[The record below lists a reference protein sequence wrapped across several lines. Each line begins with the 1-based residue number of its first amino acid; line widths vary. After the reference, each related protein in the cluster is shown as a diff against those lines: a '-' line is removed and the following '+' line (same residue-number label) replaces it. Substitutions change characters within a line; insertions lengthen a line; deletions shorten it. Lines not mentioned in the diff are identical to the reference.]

1 MYTVCTTQ
9 CYAQKYGSCQI
20 DAPSLTPNCLMF
32 QTQHN
37 FKIMFIEH
45 PPCFTKSWEFSH
57 LFSSTFIIT
66 RARTDYIPHAT
77 ISSCYRFEQSYLR
90 VPPAIIF
97 NFFFSN
103 EYFFQCQVSNIEII
117 ITTKWFSQYK
127 YIYFLN
133 HFCL

>member
-9 CYAQKYGSCQI
+9 CYSQKYGSCQI

-97 NFFFSN
+97 NFFFQMN
-103 EYFFQCQVSNIEII
+103 IFFNV
-117 ITTKWFSQYK
+117 K
-127 YIYFLN
+127 FLI
-133 HFCL
+133 LK